1 MIAAPVDLLS
11 LKLFVRLAE
20 LRHLG
25 RAATELGLAPAS
37 ASARLSGLERE
48 LGARLLQ
55 RSTRRMGLS
64 AEGEAYLPHA
74 RAALASLE
82 QGRALLG
89 GEAEGRLRGT
99 LRIGTS
105 ASFARQHLIP
115 WQREWQQRHPQLVTV
130 LRLADSLV
138 DLVEQGVD
146 LALRIID
153 HASDGQVAQVVADN
167 PRYLFASPDYLA
179 RHGEPAHPLELAG
192 HACLGWGD
200 ERRWSL
206 ARGSERLDVAIRG
219 PLRADHGET
228 LRDATLAG
236 CGIGSHSAWNTR
248 DSVRRG
254 ELRVLLPDWKVLPE
268 FKLWAVYS
276 GPRAVTPKAR
286 AYVLALQDWLERGGF
301 MALHAD

>member
-1 MIAAPVDLLS
+1 MDLVS
-11 LKLFVRLAE
+11 LQLFVRLAE
-20 LRHLG
+20 LKHLG
-25 RAATELGLAPAS
+25 RAAAELGLAPAS
-37 ASARLSGLERE
+37 ASARLAGLERE

-74 RAALASLE
+74 RAALSSLE

-89 GEAEGRLRGT
+89 GEHEGRLRGT
-99 LRIGTS
+99 LSVSTS

-115 WQREWQQRHPQLVTV
+115 WQREWQQRHPQLITV
-130 LRLADSLV
+130 LRLDDSLV

-153 HASDGQVAQVVADN
+153 RASDGQVAQPIADN
-167 PRYLFASPDYLA
+167 PRHLFASPEYLA
-179 RHGEPAHPLELAG
+179 RHGVPAHPLDLAR

-206 ARGSERLDVAIRG
+206 QQGQERYDVPIRG

-236 CGIGSHSAWNTR
+236 CGIGFHSAWNTR
-248 DSVRRG
+248 DHVRRG
-254 ELRVLLPDWKVLPE
+254 QLQVVLPDWQLLPH

-276 GPRAVTPKAR
+276 GPRAVTPKAH
-286 AYVLALQDWLERGGF
+286 AFVQSLKEWLQRGQVMTLEET
-301 MALHAD
+301 